1 MDTLSGHYSKLLG
14 LDDCWDIV
22 GVELLLK
29 ERRVEIK
36 LRDRGG
42 PVVCPEC
49 GVRCSIADHTE
60 EREWRHLDTMQFE
73 TRMRARVPRA
83 QCEACGVK
91 TIAVPWAEK
100 YSRFTLFFEAFA
112 IRVIEACHNAKA
124 AAGLLGLDWDSVQ
137 RIMDRAVARGL
148 KRRKLDEVQHV
159 GIDEKSFRRGHN
171 YVSLMTDLEESRVL
185 EVVEGH
191 DEAAANLLWQTLS
204 EDQRQQVE
212 AVAIDMW
219 PAFANSV
226 ETNAPQAE
234 IVHDRFHIA
243 KHLNEAV
250 DTVRR
255 QEHKALT
262 QAGDETLKGSKQL
275 WLFHPENLNENQRL
289 QFAPLRDAELK
300 TARAWAIRENFRW
313 FWEYTYAGNA
323 KKFFQQW
330 FGWASRSRLK
340 PVIKVAKMIKN
351 HLDRVLTWFR
361 HHITNAASEGFNS
374 RIQSIKSAARGFRAF
389 RNFRTRILFH
399 CGKLD
404 LLPETSHGIP

>member
-1 MDTLSGHYSKLLG
+1 MDTLSGHYSQLLG
-14 LDDCWDIV
+14 LDDSWEVV

-42 PVVCPEC
+42 PVACPEC

-60 EREWRHLDTMQFE
+60 ERGWRHLDTMQFE
-73 TRMRARVPRA
+73 TRLQARVPRA

-91 TIAVPWAEK
+91 TVAVPWAEK
-100 YSRFTLFFEAFA
+100 YSRFTLFFEAFT

-171 YVSLMTDLEESRVL
+171 YVSLMTDLDESRVL

-204 EDQRQQVE
+204 EEQRQQVE

-255 QEHKALT
+255 QEHKVLKE
-262 QAGDETLKGSKQL
+262 AGDETLTGSKQL

-404 LLPETSHGIP
+404 LLPEPSHGIP